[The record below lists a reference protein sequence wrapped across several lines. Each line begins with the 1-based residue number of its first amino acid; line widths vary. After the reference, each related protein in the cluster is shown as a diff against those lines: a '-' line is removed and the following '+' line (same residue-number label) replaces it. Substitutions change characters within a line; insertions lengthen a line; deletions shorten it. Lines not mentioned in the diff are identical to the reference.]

1 LDTIFSTLF
10 IGKVIL
16 HYDSVLSTNATA
28 LELMATQELS
38 EGTLI
43 VADAQTAGRGQQNT
57 KWEAEPF
64 QNLTL
69 SVVLYPTFLPLQ
81 KHFFLNES
89 IALGVHDFVK
99 KYVKKTVTIKWS
111 NDIYVENKKIAGILI
126 QNAIQ
131 GTKLQQ
137 SIVGIGLNINQTIFR
152 SDAPNP
158 TSFILETAQHYDLDT
173 LCKELCQC
181 LESRYLQLKNGD
193 FERIKKDYAL
203 ALFHK
208 NKWAKYQRTD
218 NDTVFLG
225 LIEGVKDSGEL
236 IMRTQKGIELF
247 DFKTIRFLLS

>member
-1 LDTIFSTLF
+1 LDTILSTLF

-28 LELMATQELS
+28 LELMATQNLL

-43 VADAQTAGRGQQNT
+43 VADAQTAGRGQQNS

-69 SVVLYPTFLPLQ
+69 SIVLYPTFLPIQ
-81 KHFFLNES
+81 HHFFLNES

-99 KYVKKTVTIKWS
+99 KYLKKVVTVKWS

-126 QNAIQ
+126 QNTIQ
-131 GTKLQQ
+131 GTTIQQ
-137 SIVGIGLNINQTIFR
+137 SVVGIGLNINQTLFK

-158 TSFILETAQHYDLDT
+158 TSFQLETSQHYDLKMLCAA
-173 LCKELCQC
+173 LCKCIEI
-181 LESRYLQLKNGD
+181 RYLQLKNLNFD
-193 FERIKKDYAL
+193 RIKNDYAL
-203 ALFHK
+203 ALYRK
-208 NKWAKYQRTD
+208 NEWAKYQRTSD
-218 NDTVFLG
+218 DVIFLG

-247 DFKTIRFLLS
+247 DLKAIRFLHS